1 MPGRR
6 DRRPVGSPS
15 PASQTRPQPGDAVK
29 SVIVVL
35 IRVYQK
41 VISPLLP
48 PACRFHPSCSEYMLQ
63 AIQKFGA
70 GKGTWL
76 GVKRLSRC
84 HPWHPG
90 GYDPVP

>member
-1 MPGRR
+1 MK
-6 DRRPVGSPS
+6 
-15 PASQTRPQPGDAVK
+15 AL
-29 SVIVVL
+29 IVAL

-48 PACRFHPSCSEYMLQ
+48 PACRFHPSCSEYTRQ
-63 AIQKFGA
+63 AIEKFGVA
-70 GKGTWL
+70 KGSWL
-76 GVKRLSRC
+76 GIKRLSRC